1 MVPEYMTLDSQLN
14 QLDVCLDSLEARSDD
29 LVSKLKA
36 ILQTSEMQLESPN
49 TSPEDDGSD
58 DDGTGRA
65 SNSDFDASAAS
76 AESCTSWGHGAMECF
91 C

>member
-36 ILQTSEMQLESPN
+36 ILQASQMQQESPD
-49 TSPEDDGSD
+49 TDCGDEGGDG
-58 DDGTGRA
+58 DGTGRA
-65 SNSDFDASAAS
+65 DKDGHDTSAAGT
-76 AESCTSWGHGAMECF
+76 ESCNSWGMVQ
-91 C
+91 